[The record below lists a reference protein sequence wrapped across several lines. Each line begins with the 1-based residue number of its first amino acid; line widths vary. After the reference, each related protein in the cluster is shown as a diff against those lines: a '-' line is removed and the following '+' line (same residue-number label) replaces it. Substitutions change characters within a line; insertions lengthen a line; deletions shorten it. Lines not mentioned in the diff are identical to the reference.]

1 MWVGGNEDIAKNAVG
16 AVLDHLENNELLNI
30 DGELK
35 GETPID
41 VRVIHNGIEVFN

>member
-1 MWVGGNEDIAKNAVG
+1 MEKKLN
-16 AVLDHLENNELLNI
+16 VLDYFTNKHLNYDDLLNI

-41 VRVIHNGIEVFN
+41 VTVIPNAIEVFN